1 MIIQRRKLLMS
12 TLFGASYIGL
22 RALATGIPAAVLMRG
37 RRALADT
44 STCPDASKAQ
54 YVIMSTSG
62 GGDPINANVPGMYLD
77 AGIIHPSPMDHSMD
91 PMPVTVG
98 GAQWMAAAPW
108 ASLGATL
115 QRTSFFHIMTNTPV
129 HPKEPEV
136 LRLLGASQPAEM
148 LPSLLAKQLQPC
160 LGTLQAQPISL
171 GASSPSEGLTFGG
184 QALPIIPPLALK
196 TTLAAPA
203 GPLAMLTS
211 LRDDT
216 LSQLD
221 GVYRNSATKAQRAY
235 LDSVVLSQTQLRG
248 INDQL
253 LSTLNM
259 IADNSVDSQIKA
271 ALALIQMNVTPV
283 VAIHIPFG
291 GDNHNDGALAKE
303 TSDTIAGVAS
313 INSLM
318 TDLAG
323 ISYQDK
329 VSFMTLNVF
338 GRTLAGAQ
346 NGRQH
351 NPNHHVSVCIGKP
364 FKSAVIGGVGVVA
377 KDYGCVPFNS
387 ASGAITGMTD
397 IQPPDSLASFGKTT
411 LAAVGIDSGFIET
424 NIPSGK
430 VISGALV

>member
-1 MIIQRRKLLMS
+1 
-12 TLFGASYIGL
+12 
-22 RALATGIPAAVLMRG
+22 
-37 RRALADT
+37 
-44 STCPDASKAQ
+44 
-54 YVIMSTSG
+54 
-62 GGDPINANVPGMYLD
+62 
-77 AGIIHPSPMDHSMD
+77 
-91 PMPVTVG
+91 
-98 GAQWMAAAPW
+98 
-108 ASLGATL
+108 
-115 QRTSFFHIMTNTPV
+115 
-129 HPKEPEV
+129 
-136 LRLLGASQPAEM
+136 
-148 LPSLLAKQLQPC
+148 
-160 LGTLQAQPISL
+160 
-171 GASSPSEGLTFGG
+171 
-184 QALPIIPPLALK
+184 
-196 TTLAAPA
+196 
-203 GPLAMLTS
+203 MLTS

-253 LSTLNM
+253 LGTLNM

-291 GDNHNDGALAKE
+291 GDNHNDTTLNNE
-303 TSDTIAGVAS
+303 TAQTIAGIAS

-338 GRTLAGAQ
+338 GRTLMGAQ

-351 NPNHHVSVCIGKP
+351 NGNHQVSIAIGKP
-364 FKSAVIGGVGVVA
+364 FASAVIGGVGHVA

-387 ASGAITGMTD
+387 ASGAITGMAD
-397 IQPPDSLASFGKTT
+397 VQPPDTLASFGKTA
-411 LAAVGIDSGFIET
+411 LAAVGVDSSFIES
-424 NIPSGK
+424 NIPTGK
-430 VISGALV
+430 VISGALVSS

>member
-44 STCPDASKAQ
+44 STCPDTTKAQ

-77 AGIIHPSPMDHSMD
+77 AGIIHPTPADKSMD
-91 PMPVTVG
+91 PTSITVG
-98 GAQWMAAAPW
+98 DKQWMAAAPW
-108 ASLGATL
+108 ATLGATL

-291 GDNHNDGALAKE
+291 GDNHNDTTLNNE
-303 TSDTIAGVAS
+303 TAQTIAGVAS
-313 INSLM
+313 INSLI
-318 TDLAG
+318 TDLQG

-338 GRTLAGAQ
+338 GRTLMNAQ

-351 NPNHHVSVCIGKP
+351 NGSHEVSICIGKP
-364 FKSAVIGGVGVVA
+364 FKSAVIGGVGPVA
-377 KDYGCVPFNS
+377 KDFGCVAFNS
-387 ASGAITGMTD
+387 ASGATTGMTD
-397 IQPPDSLASFGKTT
+397 VQPPDSLASFGKTT
-411 LAAVGIDSGFIET
+411 LAAVGVDSSFIEA